1 MVPRGPT
8 GGFAMRR
15 PSLPAALRRPSPATV
30 ISVIAL
36 LFAMSG
42 TAVAATGGDFILGKS
57 NTAANTTSLSNAKG
71 IALKLSSASTKPSL
85 TVSNSVQVP
94 NLNASELGGLGASAF
109 MAGTGGVAHST
120 LTVAFGDSA
129 GVGLGGAGVG
139 YELQCNSNGTAQSI
153 VTALNNNSQVWWLNK
168 DGNGWAAL
176 NTGQTAD
183 LTPATADPYTIV
195 VQVIWGSNVASLDIS
210 QAVNTSAQT
219 CTYAAQSVSDG

>member
-1 MVPRGPT
+1 MH
-8 GGFAMRR
+8 R

-57 NTAANTTSLSNAKG
+57 NTAASVTALSNASG
-71 IALKLSSASTKPSL
+71 TALSLSAAGTKPPL

-94 NLNASELGGLGASAF
+94 KLNASELGGEGASAF
-109 MAGTGGVAHST
+109 MAGTGGVAHNT
-120 LTVAFGDSA
+120 GTVPYGADA
-129 GVGLGGAGVG
+129 GVGLGGAGAG
-139 YELQCNSNGTAQSI
+139 DELFCNSNGTAQS
-153 VTALNNNSQVWWLNK
+153 TLSAQNNNSQVWWLNK
-168 DGNGWAAL
+168 DGDGYAAL
-176 NTGQTAD
+176 NAGQVAD

-195 VQVIWGSNVASLDIS
+195 VQVIWGSNVASLDVS
-210 QAVNTSAQT
+210 QEVNTSAQT

>member
-1 MVPRGPT
+1 
-8 GGFAMRR
+8 MRR
-15 PSLPAALRRPSPATV
+15 PFLPAALRRPSPATV

-57 NTAANTTSLSNAKG
+57 NTAASITSLSNAKG
-71 IALKLSSASTKPSL
+71 TALSLSAASTKPPL

-94 NLNASELGGLGASAF
+94 NLNASELGGLGPSAY

-120 LTVAFGDSA
+120 LTVPFGSGA
-129 GVGLGGAGVG
+129 GVGLGGAGAG
-139 YELQCNSNGTAQSI
+139 YELSCNSNGTAQS
-153 VTALNNNSQVWWLNK
+153 TLSAQNNNSQVWWLNK
-168 DGNGWAAL
+168 DGDGWAAL
-176 NTGQTAD
+176 NAGQVVD

-195 VQVIWGSNVASLDIS
+195 VQVIWGSNVASLDVS